1 MRTARFAGSSAAA
14 AAVSSLAVALLAFA
28 ASAVPAVAEDSPARP
43 PVFVVHV
50 EHALPAQL
58 EGYEA
63 TTKEFVAA
71 VQANRDVMP
80 SFSFTALMGEDLS
93 YAFVTPISGFAQMGE
108 IFGQFMA
115 LSEKL
120 GPRWSDLVQ
129 RAGATYDHVDEWVFL
144 ELTDAS
150 YVPAAPRLRPEEE
163 RYVEM
168 VFYYARPGAETAAEA
183 LAVEIRRLYEAK
195 RFPYG
200 YRVFKAVLGAD
211 MPLYVVSIPARD
223 PADLAALHAL
233 EREALGADYAATGAR
248 VMALTRRMDVNHYQV
263 RPDLSLPPVAAA
275 ASH

>member
-1 MRTARFAGSSAAA
+1 MRTVRP
-14 AAVSSLAVALLAFA
+14 AVSGAVSTLAVALLACA
-28 ASAVPAVAEDSPARP
+28 ASAAPAIAADPPARP

-80 SFSFTALMGEDLS
+80 GFSFTALMGEDLS
-93 YAFVTPISGFAQMGE
+93 YAFVTPVSGFAGMGE

-120 GPRWSDLVQ
+120 GPRWSDLMQ

-163 RYVEM
+163 RYVEL
-168 VFYYARPGAETAAEA
+168 VSYYARPGVESTVEA

-195 RFPYG
+195 GFPYG

-211 MPLYVVSIPARD
+211 MPLYVVSIPAKD

-233 EREALGADYAATGAR
+233 EREVLAADYATTSAR
-248 VMALTRRMDVNHYQV
+248 VMALTRRMDVNHYHV

-275 ASH
+275 AAP